1 MGVTKVPVA
10 PESRMAM
17 SGGATTVGE
26 GSEETTS
33 SLEVLTTVAPP
44 RQVEEGSQKH
54 WLVLPPCM
62 LAKVAVT

>member
-26 GSEETTS
+26 GSEETS